1 MSTAA
6 YDWLENSLERAEP
19 SPELY
24 PCEPSASQAWRQAV
38 TQGDAARAR
47 NILQTAGRAALDV
60 PRLPDVMH
68 AVARL
73 ALVPDVLRAGLSAA
87 ELTQSEQE
95 LWVMAVVTADRPAD
109 AAALLR
115 GGFAGTEAT
124 LHDVALKAIRS
135 GAWREVASLTGTEG
149 RSSWV

>member
-1 MSTAA
+1 M
-6 YDWLENSLERAEP
+6 
-19 SPELY
+19 
-24 PCEPSASQAWRQAV
+24 V
-38 TQGDAARAR
+38 HGDAARAR

-73 ALVPDVLRAGLSAA
+73 GLVPDVLRAGLSAA
-87 ELTQSEQE
+87 QLTQSEQE